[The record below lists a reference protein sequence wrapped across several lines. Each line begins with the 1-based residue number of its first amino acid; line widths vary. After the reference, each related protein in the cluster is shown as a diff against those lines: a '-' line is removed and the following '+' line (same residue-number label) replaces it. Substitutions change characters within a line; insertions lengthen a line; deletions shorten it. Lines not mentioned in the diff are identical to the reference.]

1 MDEVICLTEDLL
13 IDKGAHKK
21 VYADPL
27 NAHRCIKILYAVPD
41 TDMEREL
48 TYRNIRKKRNL
59 VSSLLPVYYGTVRT
73 NLGMGYVFE
82 RIADFDGKTSKTLRQ
97 FFEDAKQDE
106 KISPFL
112 EEVLLKFKAH
122 LFQELLVTS
131 DVAPENFMVQRISVT
146 EYKIRVVD
154 NIGSP
159 VFLPLVYYVDV
170 IAKKRVK
177 KYWRR
182 FLNEMQICYPKL
194 ITEEVKLRLW

>member
-27 NAHRCIKILYAVPD
+27 NAHRCIKILFAVPD
-41 TDMEREL
+41 TDIEREL
-48 TYRNIRKKRNL
+48 TYRKIRKKRNL
-59 VSSLLPVYYGTVRT
+59 VSSLLPVYYGTVQT

-82 RIADFDGKTSKTLRQ
+82 RIVDFDGQTSKTLRQ
-97 FFEDAKQDE
+97 FFEEAKQDE
-106 KISPFL
+106 KLLPLL
-112 EEVLLKFKAH
+112 EELLLKFKAH
-122 LFQELLVTS
+122 WFQEMLVIS
-131 DVAPENFMVQRISVT
+131 DVDPSNFMLQRISET

-159 VFLPLVYYVDV
+159 VFLPLAYYVDV
-170 IAKKRVK
+170 IAQKRVK

-194 ITEEVKLRLW
+194 ITGEVKLRLW